1 MQLEIYAYLYNE
13 IVTMKYRITNSN
25 RHAADMLED
34 LLMNPERRAA
44 YTDNVIHKRGL
55 IKKKQLASI
64 SDRKYLLRTITQSV
78 RDYSYNILYNFLFLG
93 STYYVCHI
101 AVLD

>member
-34 LLMNPERRAA
+34 LLMNLERRAA
-44 YTDNVIHKRGL
+44 YTDNVIHKRRL
-55 IKKKQLASI
+55 IKKETIGFYRSQVSSANDNTK
-64 SDRKYLLRTITQSV
+64 RT
-78 RDYSYNILYNFLFLG
+78 RL
-93 STYYVCHI
+93 
-101 AVLD
+101 

>member
-1 MQLEIYAYLYNE
+1 MQLEIYAYLYND

-25 RHAADMLED
+25 RHAADTLED
-34 LLMNPERRAA
+34 LLMNLERRAA

-64 SDRKYLLRTITQSV
+64 DRKYLLRTITQSV
-78 RDYSYNILYNFLFLG
+78 RDYSYKILYNFLFLG
-93 STYYVCHI
+93 SSYYVCHI
-101 AVLD
+101 TVLD